1 MYSDPPL
8 VTKSGLTWRLK
19 VYPNGNGIAKG
30 NYISVFLEMLKGLP
44 ETQTQKYQYRVEM
57 INHRNP
63 SAQVVREFGS
73 DFEVGECWGYNR
85 FYRIDLLDREG
96 YLNHADDSIT
106 LKFFVRAPYYSQHCS
121 DQERHILNMQKQ
133 LEQQN
138 QEIEALRA
146 KLGDAQKKLKKNAS
160 KVKKLKAVNPAH
172 IEDQEDEEEEKDQEY
187 EGSRKSQLLKDF
199 KERQKKTEQKVM
211 QNTH

>member
-73 DFEVGECWGYNR
+73 DFEACRRQR
-85 FYRIDLLDREG
+85 FSNT
-96 YLNHADDSIT
+96 LNE
-106 LKFFVRAPYYSQHCS
+106 FG
-121 DQERHILNMQKQ
+121 RHIL
-133 LEQQN
+133 
-138 QEIEALRA
+138 
-146 KLGDAQKKLKKNAS
+146 GDA
-160 KVKKLKAVNPAH
+160 PAL
-172 IEDQEDEEEEKDQEY
+172 EV
-187 EGSRKSQLLKDF
+187 EG
-199 KERQKKTEQKVM
+199 
-211 QNTH
+211 H